1 MTDNDSID
9 VNHWQQSDALV
20 LSSQYHPQI
29 SADHPAFA
37 KLPPEA
43 QAMANAIHK
52 QDERWSHK
60 RYFKGGLSRRLIA
73 ALNGYHFA
81 GKVADCMMKKNPHA
95 GKQLGRCMQD
105 WFCEFC
111 AYLRGQD
118 MLKKYA
124 NSWAEGLWFKMVLSL
139 AVGICPTDPEHDYMA
154 DVLDAMEAIVKRL
167 QAEKRMDGYVAWLE
181 IKVHEFYPHLIVT
194 PHIHVL
200 LRCDNPPDARDFVR
214 GMSLV
219 VADEWLERHLEAVPD
234 LFIAPVKS
242 EANFYE
248 LLKYIKPID
257 VFGPYD
263 RGYRKARADGR
274 LDVFHQEVR
283 EFFMALRIETSCWQ
297 EKYIQRIRATKLFL
311 VTRRRFFYGGNCHGS
326 AGKPLGLKEAVR
338 RTKAHQN
345 AVRELVEIAREVE
358 DAELKSLEIE
368 CCAGC

>member
-1 MTDNDSID
+1 MADNEESAVDL
-9 VNHWQQSDALV
+9 WQPSEERV
-20 LSSQYHPQI
+20 LSSQYHPAI

-37 KLPPEA
+37 KLPAEA
-43 QAMANAIHK
+43 QAQAIALHK

-95 GKQLGRCMQD
+95 GKQLKRCMQD
-105 WFCEFC
+105 WFCEYC

-118 MLKKYA
+118 MLKKYTY
-124 NSWAEGLWFKMVLSL
+124 SWAEGKWFELVLSL
-139 AVGICPTDPEHDYMA
+139 AVGICPADPEHDYMA

-167 QAEKRMDGYVAWLE
+167 QAEKRMEGYVAWFE
-181 IKVHEFYPHLIVT
+181 IKVHQFYPFLVVT

-200 LRCDNPPDARDFVR
+200 LRCDCPPDAQAMNV
-214 GMSLV
+214 V
-219 VADEWLERHLEAVPD
+219 VATEWLQRRLEAVPD

-242 EANFYE
+242 EAHFYE
-248 LLKYIKPID
+248 LLSYIKPSDI
-257 VFGPYD
+257 FGPYD
-263 RGYRKARADGR
+263 RGYRAARADGR

-283 EFFMALRIETSCWQ
+283 EFFMALRIETSFWQ
-297 EKYIQRIRATKLFL
+297 EKYIQRIRAPKLFM
-311 VTRRRFFYGGNCHGS
+311 VTRRRFFYGGTCHGS
-326 AGKPLGLKEAVR
+326 AGEPLGLKEADR

-358 DAELKSLEIE
+358 EATRKVAERQSQTSF
-368 CCAGC
+368 